1 MTLSEFDFKHK
12 NRSKILVVG
21 PIPPNFGSKNPGGV
35 SAHTWLHARLLAER
49 GYTVTLLAL
58 GSYFGKSFEKAGI
71 SVIGLPRFS
80 LRWALWA
87 GFTAISKT
95 IQLQD
100 FRKSAI
106 VNRFVTK
113 YKLKGLNLEKF
124 DVIHVQSI
132 HGQFQAVVDIELRAS
147 KILTVHSY
155 DDVLSS
161 SGRAKERLITK
172 HRLAK
177 SWFDQVIH
185 VSQTDQNKSTALGL
199 SDVNRMV
206 IHNPVE
212 VSSPASPECVE
223 QDIDVLFV
231 GGLTPRKRPELV
243 LQAVRNLGFE
253 VSCTVVGS
261 GPLLQQLRSSYGDT
275 AVFCGFVNHSEV
287 LKLMARSRVL
297 CVPSVSESFGLVYVE
312 AALSGAA
319 VIGYRDTISEI
330 SDAAGLSEGER
341 LYFVGFDPNESDPTV
356 MVNALKSV
364 LSVDGVHQ
372 QKSSSAIYSKLFR
385 EFSGDAYIQK
395 ILDCY
400 GLGVNE

>member
-1 MTLSEFDFKHK
+1 MQDVHV
-12 NRSKILVVG
+12 LVVG
-21 PIPPNFGSKNPGGV
+21 PIPSEFGSKNPGGV

-58 GSYFGKSFEKAGI
+58 GSYFGKSFEKSGI

-80 LRWALWA
+80 FRWGLLA
-87 GFTAISKT
+87 GFTAISKS
-95 IQLQD
+95 IKLQD
-100 FRKSAI
+100 FQKSAI
-106 VNRFVTK
+106 VNRFFTK
-113 YKLKGLNLEKF
+113 YKLKGVNLAKF

-147 KILTVHSY
+147 IILTVHSY
-155 DDVLSS
+155 HDVLSS
-161 SGRAKERLITK
+161 SGRAKERLIAK

-177 SWFDQVIH
+177 SWFDRVIH
-185 VSQTDQNKSTALGL
+185 VSQTDQNKSAALGL
-199 SDVNRMV
+199 NDVNRMV

-212 VSSPASPECVE
+212 VSALECVE
-223 QDIDVLFV
+223 KDIDVLFV

-243 LQAVRNLGFE
+243 LQAVRNLGSE
-253 VSCTVVGS
+253 VSCTVVGN
-261 GPLLQQLRSSYGDT
+261 GPLLQQLRGRYGDT

-312 AALSGAA
+312 AALNGAA
-319 VIGYRDTISEI
+319 VIGYKDTISEI
-330 SDAAGLSEGER
+330 SDAAGLSETER
-341 LYFVGFDPNESDPTV
+341 LYFVGFDPDENDPRV
-356 MVNALKSV
+356 MAHALKSV
-364 LSVDGVHQ
+364 FPMDDDRH

-385 EFSGDAYIQK
+385 EFSGDAYIKK

-400 GLGVNE
+400 GLRVNE